1 MSPHLGEGWEFLL
14 YKGWL
19 YLVMYVRQKH
29 RELNVCRRC
38 LGKLSST
45 RGGRPDICTTS
56 LQLGAPPST
65 CSAAMDQAPWG
76 LLSVGRGRWR
86 KASLLGSGC
95 CVLPF
100 LAPAALSASLC
111 RDMRSALP
119 QCTPRVWAPWK
130 LCHRLCTSGLQTTVG
145 LLCLSVPTS
154 SLGSPG
160 PQRPVSC
167 SLGDQRLSQAQEPSK
182 LLCHSRGCSQTFSS
196 EENPSRLSFSGD
208 TFSALG
214 HTLSFS
220 LHLYTYSSIYIE

>member
-19 YLVMYVRQKH
+19 YLVRYVRQKH

-38 LGKLSST
+38 LGKLSSA

-56 LQLGAPPST
+56 LQLGAPPVPALPPWTRLPEVRSPSVEGAGGKPLFLVLGAVFCLFLPLLPYQRASAET
-65 CSAAMDQAPWG
+65 C
-76 LLSVGRGRWR
+76 
-86 KASLLGSGC
+86 
-95 CVLPF
+95 
-100 LAPAALSASLC
+100 AALC
-111 RDMRSALP
+111 
-119 QCTPRVWAPWK
+119 PRVWAPWK
-130 LCHRLCTSGLQTTVG
+130 LCHRLCTSGLHTAVG

-154 SLGSPG
+154 SLGSPV

-167 SLGDQRLSQAQEPSK
+167 SLGDQRLSQAQQPSK